1 MALVYRRLTAW
12 PPGRARVPLIE
23 QEGSPFRAAHDATI
37 EQLERELRH
46 VSAAGAAVQIDVE
59 SARELRGD
67 GGGPR
72 IDARMRSSA
81 VVLTFRKQIY
91 VREQWNDVPV
101 TFASAKFDLW
111 QDNLRAITLGMEALR
126 RVERYGITSAGEQY
140 RGFAAL
146 PSSTTPAVSTDQ
158 AADIIRGR
166 SMVDGATA
174 QSILASAT
182 VAKEYVRIAR
192 AKTHQPESG
201 ARADHGRVH
210 ARPGS
215 RARPWRAP

>member
-1 MALVYRRLTAW
+1 MDK
-12 PPGRARVPLIE
+12 I
-23 QEGSPFRAAHDATI
+23 I
-37 EQLERELRH
+37 
-46 VSAAGAAVQIDVE
+46 AGD
-59 SARELRGD
+59 
-67 GGGPR
+67 
-72 IDARMRSSA
+72 
-81 VVLTFRKQIY
+81 
-91 VREQWNDVPV
+91 
-101 TFASAKFDLW
+101 
-111 QDNLRAITLGMEALR
+111 GMEALR

-192 AKTHQPESG
+192 AKTHPDSG
-201 ARADHGRVH
+201 GSSAEFTLVQEAARVLGVH
-210 ARPGS
+210 HEGAL
-215 RARPWRAP
+215 